1 MSHLGEFAAL
11 LTAVF
16 WTVTALAFEAAS
28 RKIGSMIVNLLRLV
42 VGFTF
47 LSLFVWI
54 YRGLPLPFDASP
66 HAWFYLTL
74 SGLVGFVFGDLCL
87 FQAFVV
93 IGARVSMLLMALA
106 PPMTALL
113 SWMILG
119 ETMSP
124 LSWLGMIGTI
134 SGIALVVL
142 RKEDRKEGEQVNG
155 ETGEQVNG
163 LTGEQVSGVT
173 GEQVNG
179 LAGEQVSGKTGGR
192 VNGMR
197 VRLHYP
203 LWGILLGLGGAFGQA
218 LGLVLSK
225 VGMEGY
231 DTFASTQIRVIA
243 GIVGFSILFFI
254 FRRWKDT
261 FFALRLRKPMLQLSL
276 GAFFGPFLGVSFSLL
291 AIKYADTGI
300 AATIMALVP
309 VLIIPPSMILYK
321 EKVTIREILG
331 AVLAVGGVA
340 LFFL

>member
-1 MSHLGEFAAL
+1 LSHLGEFAAL

-54 YRGLPLPFDASP
+54 YRGLPLPSDASP

-142 RKEDRKEGEQVNG
+142 RKEDRKGGEQVNG
-155 ETGEQVNG
+155 LTGEQVNG
-163 LTGEQVSGVT
+163 LTGEQVSG
-173 GEQVNG
+173 
-179 LAGEQVSGKTGGR
+179 KTGGR
-192 VNGMR
+192 GNGMR

>member
-54 YRGLPLPFDASP
+54 YRGLPLPSDASP

-155 ETGEQVNG
+155 ETGEQVSG
-163 LTGEQVSGVT
+163 LQF
-173 GEQVNG
+173 
-179 LAGEQVSGKTGGR
+179 
-192 VNGMR
+192 
-197 VRLHYP
+197 RLHYP